1 MTATTHPWPSLIRLN
16 TAKDKLDV
24 AFDTGERFEFS
35 AEYLRVH
42 SQSAEVKGHGGA
54 PRDAVAGK
62 RKVKIVDLQSIGNYA
77 VRIVFDDGHDTGLYA
92 WGYFY
97 ELGADQQ
104 KKWIAYLEAL
114 AAQGLKRD

>member
-1 MTATTHPWPSLIRLN
+1 MAAAHPWPSLIQLN
-16 TAKDKLDV
+16 AAKDKLEV
-24 AFDTGERFEFS
+24 AFDTGERFEFP

-54 PRDAVAGK
+54 PRLAVAGK
-62 RKVKIVDLQSIGNYA
+62 RHVKIADVQGVGNYA
-77 VRIVFDDGHDTGLYA
+77 VRIVFDDGHDTGLYS
-92 WGYFY
+92 WDYFY

-104 KKWIAYLEAL
+104 KNWAAYLAAL